1 MGVFLVITSY
11 IPCKEK
17 ITHLSV
23 ASKKIRGA
31 IQNAALTYNDEIVD
45 LRKASDYYRDYEPC
59 HASFYKLIKYSLTA
73 IPHLKLTLYEH
84 EGNKGCIYLIETIM
98 EYGLWLKQNR
108 ISVEILHDDYAE
120 LVLVM
125 IL

>member
-31 IQNAALTYNDEIVD
+31 IQNAALTYNDEIFD
-45 LRKASDYYRDYEPC
+45 LGKVCDYYNDHEAWD
-59 HASFYKLIKYSLTA
+59 ASFYKLIQYSLTV
-73 IPHLKLTLYEH
+73 IHHLKLTLYEH
-84 EGNKGCIYLIETIM
+84 EGNKGCIYLIETIK

-108 ISVEILHDDYAE
+108 ISVEILHDDYVE

-125 IL
+125 I